1 MTTAAL
7 SASSRFQLSPFL
19 LACLLAT
26 WLVWG
31 STYLAIKF
39 ALVSFPPFFGMGT
52 RFIVA
57 GVVLLLWMRYVRKA
71 AWPTF
76 REWRNGLVIGA
87 LMCAGGMGATAYS
100 EQTVSS
106 GLVVAFIA
114 IVPVMMALGNLLWK
128 IYPTKLES
136 IGIAI
141 GLAGV
146 LMLTQGAGFAASTV
160 GLLAIAIACV
170 CWTAGSLLSQRVP
183 ALALAP
189 GATGFASE
197 MIMGGFVLM
206 AMAFANSEYTTFA
219 AQWPPTTQATL
230 AWLYLVVFGSLI
242 AFNAYMVLLARA
254 PAALAASYCF
264 VTPVIAMLLGVL
276 LANEKVSA
284 FEWTSAGVV
293 LIGVVLVLRGRKA

>member
-1 MTTAAL
+1 
-7 SASSRFQLSPFL
+7 
-19 LACLLAT
+19 
-26 WLVWG
+26 
-31 STYLAIKF
+31 
-39 ALVSFPPFFGMGT
+39 MGT